1 MSVHRDSSSEL
12 PNHATATTQGV
23 RPSTAVSH
31 SRLAGK
37 DVKPDSSTTMS
48 TLSAKNNTAH
58 TRSELTPSSCSQ
70 SPRSGRR
77 VRKAMSGRPM
87 RRAKPKDTAA
97 PRASPTMPNH
107 TAGQN
112 PKAVPPSAL
121 TSGVG
126 MLGESAVS
134 T

>member
-1 MSVHRDSSSEL
+1 GAFPARDSWFWLLHSRRRRRNLAALRDRNTTTAPPAIRPTMSVHRDSSSEL

-58 TRSELTPSSCSQ
+58 TLSELTP
-70 SPRSGRR
+70 
-77 VRKAMSGRPM
+77 
-87 RRAKPKDTAA
+87 
-97 PRASPTMPNH
+97 
-107 TAGQN
+107 
-112 PKAVPPSAL
+112 
-121 TSGVG
+121 
-126 MLGESAVS
+126 
-134 T
+134 